1 MNKRRLFLGAA
12 LIVLGILGP
21 TLLPIHLFGIIPDLY
36 RAIETAHQGLLI
48 LVAAKLVLINTLR
61 GVPHYLGTFLVAD
74 ELYVL
79 GGRYGSLFSAAAPL
93 IILPFVYHSI
103 WLLHGVTYDLGT
115 PAVVTIVGMLLLSAM
130 RRDVPGIMNRALI
143 VLLVLFGV
151 QWLDVMPAFDS
162 FRSGRGEISH
172 EIKAVA
178 DFLGSQEV
186 LNFLGCTF
194 LVVILTMAFLLV
206 QLLVAHHREIERE
219 RLDRERERE
228 LERMRIAALEAKSL
242 REIQSLVHDLK
253 TPLTAIQGL
262 SSVLELTWAAGERGT
277 DLGAVFARMNKA
289 IDAMNNMVSDLL
301 VEKRRQ
307 PLEVEELL
315 KYVIAQVSTQQGACT
330 IELKVEPGLPR
341 VAGNRIRLARA
352 LANLLE
358 NSLQAVPQGE
368 GRITIRALS
377 KPGGGVR
384 ISITDNG
391 SGLGEPD
398 QDRVFA
404 PGFSTKGSTGLGLPF
419 AREVIET
426 HGGYLTLSCNA
437 GKGTTAIVDL
447 PGVKESAGAHSGD

>member
-1 MNKRRLFLGAA
+1 MNRRRLFLGGA

-21 TLLPIHLFGIIPDLY
+21 TLLPIHVFGIIPGLY
-36 RAIETAHQGLLI
+36 RAIGATDQGLLT

-79 GGRYGSLFSAAAPL
+79 GGQYGNLLSAVAPL
-93 IILPFVYHSI
+93 IILPFVYHTI
-103 WLLHGVTYDLGT
+103 YLLHGVTYDLGT

-151 QWLDVMPAFDS
+151 QWLDVMPAFDR

-172 EIKAVA
+172 EIKVAA
-178 DFLGSQEV
+178 DFLGAKEV
-186 LNFLGCTF
+186 LNFLGFTF
-194 LVVILTMAFLLV
+194 LVIILTMAFMLV
-206 QLLVAHHREIERE
+206 RLLVAHHREIERE

-228 LERMRIAALEAKSL
+228 FERMRIAALEAKSL

-262 SSVLELTWAAGERGT
+262 SSVLELTWAAGE
-277 DLGAVFARMNKA
+277 GAKPEEVFARLNKA
-289 IDAMNNMVSDLL
+289 IDAMNNMISDLL

-315 KYVIAQVSTQQGACT
+315 KYVVAQVSPRQGSCT

-352 LANLLE
+352 LANLVE
-358 NSLQAVPQGE
+358 NSLQAVPPGE
-368 GRITIRALS
+368 GRITILALS
-377 KPGGGVR
+377 APGGAVQIR
-384 ISITDNG
+384 IADNG
-391 SGLGEPD
+391 GGLDELKR
-398 QDRVFA
+398 DRVFT

-419 AREVIET
+419 VREVIET
-426 HGGYLTLSCNA
+426 HGGRVTLQGEA
-437 GKGTTAIVDL
+437 GAGTTAVVDL
-447 PGVKESAGAHSGD
+447 PGVRESAG